1 MKFFLRVWTI
11 LLPLLLMTAAPTEA
25 QVIND
30 MDLHLKVSLLE
41 EPQPP
46 EIVDGRVLLTY
57 RSNTFNRYV
66 AAAFA
71 HENYRRI
78 HEFQRVDRTG
88 TDMFFLLVPIPQGIN
103 ALEYRLVV
111 DGLWQRDPV
120 NPRSRV
126 DGAGRRVSV
135 FPIPEEPASQP
146 EPPIVRDGGEVRF
159 VFDREAATRQM
170 LRTAD
175 GQLVGFA
182 ELADGAVY
190 LAGSF
195 NNYDPFMYRL
205 RPQERGGSRL
215 SLSLTLPPGTHYYYF
230 VISGEKV
237 LDPLNP
243 DRSTREGGRQ
253 VNRFVVR

>member
-11 LLPLLLMTAAPTEA
+11 LITALLLAAAPATA

-30 MDLHLKVSLLE
+30 MGLHLKVRLLE
-41 EPQPP
+41 EAQPP

-57 RSNTFNRYV
+57 RSNSFNRYV
-66 AAAFA
+66 AAAFE

-78 HEFQRVDRTG
+78 HEYRRVERTG
-88 TDMFFLLVPIPQGIN
+88 TDMFFLLVPIPQGVD
-103 ALEYRLVV
+103 ALEYRVIV
-111 DGLWQRDPV
+111 DGLWQADPV
-120 NPRSRV
+120 NPRSRE

-135 FPIPEEPASQP
+135 FSLPEQPASQP
-146 EPPIVRDGGEVRF
+146 EPPLVREDGMVEF
-159 VFDREAATRQM
+159 VFDRERARREM
-170 LRTAD
+170 LRTAE

-190 LAGSF
+190 VAGSF
-195 NNYDPFMYRL
+195 NNFDPFMYRL
-205 RPQERGGSRL
+205 RPEGRDSTRL
-215 SLSLTLPPGTHYYYF
+215 SVTIPLTRGTHYYYF

-243 DRSTREGGRQ
+243 ERRTRQGGRRVNQ
-253 VNRFVVR
+253 VVVR